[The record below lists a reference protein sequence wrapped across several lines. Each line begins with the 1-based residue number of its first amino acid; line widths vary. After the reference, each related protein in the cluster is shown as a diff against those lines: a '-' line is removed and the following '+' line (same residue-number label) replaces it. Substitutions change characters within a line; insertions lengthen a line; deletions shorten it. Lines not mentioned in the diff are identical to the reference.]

1 MGGECEKE
9 LDQTNGESLLS
20 GDLEELVAIFSII
33 NLSIVGTVHS
43 SEFRLRGFLNTVL
56 AFHQRMLELINNWF
70 L

>member
-1 MGGECEKE
+1 MGGEREKE

-20 GDLEELVAIFSII
+20 GDLEELVAIFSTI

-43 SEFRLRGFLNTVL
+43 PNFRLRGFLNTVL
-56 AFHQRMLELINNWF
+56 AFHRCMLELINNWF